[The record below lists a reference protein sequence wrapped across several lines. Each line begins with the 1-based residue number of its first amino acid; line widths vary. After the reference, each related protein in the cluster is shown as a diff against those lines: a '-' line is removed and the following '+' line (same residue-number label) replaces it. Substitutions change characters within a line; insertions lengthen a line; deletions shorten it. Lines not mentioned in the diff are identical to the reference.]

1 MTLAAEPHAGPWTE
15 QDLLDLPDN
24 GVRHELLEGALLVNP
39 PPAPRHQRVGYLLT
53 KALDGAVPADLIV
66 VEAIGVRIPDGSML
80 IPDVLVVDR
89 DQGLANR
96 SGIVD
101 PGLVRLAVEV
111 ASPSSHIMD
120 RLTKPTLYARA
131 GVPHFWRVEIDDAG
145 PAVHSCLLDRGVYV
159 EWASS
164 GPGEVFDVDRPFP
177 FQLPVD
183 DLRP

>member
-1 MTLAAEPHAGPWTE
+1 MSCSEPQGRSGVTGPWLAESVTLAAEPHAGPWTE

-24 GVRHELLEGALLVNP
+24 GVRHEPLEGALLVNP

-101 PGLVRLAVEV
+101 PGLVRLAV
-111 ASPSSHIMD
+111 
-120 RLTKPTLYARA
+120 
-131 GVPHFWRVEIDDAG
+131 DAG
-145 PAVHSCLLDRGVYV
+145 PAVHACLLDRGVYV